1 MFIIAFHQKTGGQ
14 ILKPG
19 DNLYLSPLQTSS
31 ESPRRGGIP
40 LVFRQ
45 FGNSG
50 KLQKHGFA
58 RNAPWTL
65 LQEIVAPCGDQNSL
79 INYELLI
86 SSKDYKDWPYDA
98 RLALK
103 CNYQQN
109 QALVILEIQNSGTSS
124 FSWTGGL
131 HPYFAFDLLNTEVHG
146 LYAASQQYLY
156 RPSEYFQGKPSLRFD
171 RNAYECLFNTNNSL
185 HVTTPTRTL
194 TLSYQWRA
202 LTSG

>member
-1 MFIIAFHQKTGGQ
+1 
-14 ILKPG
+14 
-19 DNLYLSPLQTSS
+19 
-31 ESPRRGGIP
+31 
-40 LVFRQ
+40 
-45 FGNSG
+45 
-50 KLQKHGFA
+50 
-58 RNAPWTL
+58 
-65 LQEIVAPCGDQNSL
+65 
-79 INYELLI
+79 LLI

-194 TLSYQWRA
+194 TLSMEGFDQWMIWNPGEEGAKA
-202 LTSG
+202 LNDLPNEDWCQFLCIEPVVLSNPVILKPHESWIGSLRIKIDQA